1 MKVRLQLYVFILG
14 LILPLRNLYCQE
26 SLSPDDVQRLE
37 YAKKNL
43 YAAGKYTETIDYCSD
58 ILNRRHNAE
67 VFELRAKCYRSNG
80 NYAEAVKDYTEAL
93 QGDRSLS
100 VYEDRGM
107 CNFCIENYEQAIQD
121 LTEAI
126 RLALLDDPNMA
137 TYNFLLY
144 EARGRTYLQLG
155 QYNDAINDLTTAA
168 ENGSGTAAIEIL
180 SPMLHNNMMDDIKDF
195 TTRLLK
201 PQSNGASIITDSSIK
216 NYITALHVL
225 SANQD
230 AAGACSYIDNAINQY
245 QAFQKSCYKSLI
257 GDMYYAKAAINQMA
271 GNDSLGYAFYT
282 KAFNADDR
290 QTDIGS
296 KIEVLK
302 IKLGIDVTPPA
313 ITLVNP
319 VPDPLKKNVIEVTT
333 GSIDLYGKVQDSSG
347 VASLTVND
355 KSISKIEEDGTFIA
369 SLDLEPGI
377 NNITMNAT
385 DKFENKATKTIKINL
400 VAPTD
405 SSQLEDVAA
414 IPALFTYANYY
425 AVLIGEKDYAD
436 PGFQDLQSPA
446 NDALDL
452 KKILST
458 YYQFDPKHIITL
470 VNSSRIDILDSLTNL
485 SSSLGNDDNLLVFY
499 AGHGAVKKVGNQ
511 IIGGYVIPS
520 DAKKDSYATYIK
532 SDDLKEAIVSSQ
544 AKHILFIVDA
554 CFGGTLFRGTMDD
567 APKGIQNLYKQ
578 TSRQMIS
585 SGNVEEVPDN
595 GQFIKNLKDYL
606 TENKNLFFSS
616 LDLYNYLVKN
626 DDATT
631 PQRGVIKDL
640 GDSGGDFIFAKK

>member
-1 MKVRLQLYVFILG
+1 MKLRLHLYIFILG
-14 LILPLRNLYCQE
+14 SILPLRNIYCQE
-26 SLSPDDVQRLE
+26 SLSSDDVKRLE
-37 YAKKNL
+37 YAKDL
-43 YAAGKYTETIDYCSD
+43 YAAGKYTQTIDYCSD
-58 ILNRRHNAE
+58 ILNRRHNAD

-80 NYAEAVKDYTEAL
+80 DYASAVKDYTEAL
-93 QGDRSLS
+93 QGDRNAS
-100 VYEDRGM
+100 VYEDLGM
-107 CNFCIENYEQAIQD
+107 CNFCIENYDEAVKN

-126 RLALLDDPNMA
+126 RLSLLQDPNMA

-155 QYNDAINDLTTAA
+155 QYGDAINDLAIAA

-201 PQSNGASIITDSSIK
+201 PQSNGATAISDSSMK
-216 NYITALHVL
+216 NYITALYSV
-225 SANQD
+225 SANHD
-230 AAGACSYIDNAINQY
+230 ATSACNYIDNAINQY
-245 QAFQKSCYKSLI
+245 QGFQKSCYKSLT
-257 GDMYYAKAAINQMA
+257 GDMYYAKAALNQMA
-271 GNDSLGYAFYT
+271 GNDSLAYAFYT
-282 KAFNADDR
+282 KAYNADNN
-290 QTDIGS
+290 QTDIKS
-296 KIEVLK
+296 KIDILK
-302 IKLGIDVTPPA
+302 IKLGIDVTPPS

-319 VPDPLKKNVIEVTT
+319 VPDPLKKNTIEVTT
-333 GSIDLYGKVQDSSG
+333 ASVDLYGKVQDSSG
-347 VASLTVND
+347 VASLMVND
-355 KSISKIEEDGTFIA
+355 KSISKIEEDGTFIV

-377 NNITMNAT
+377 NNITINAT

-400 VAPTD
+400 VAQTD

-414 IPALFTYANYY
+414 IPQLFTYANYY
-425 AVLIGEKDYAD
+425 AVLIGEKDYTD

-446 NDALDL
+446 SDALDL
-452 KKILST
+452 KKILSS
-458 YYQFDPKHIITL
+458 YYQFDPNHITTL
-470 VNSSRIDILDSLTNL
+470 INSSRTNILDSLTTIASGL
-485 SSSLGNDDNLLVFY
+485 KQDDNLLVFY
-499 AGHGAVKKVGNQ
+499 AGHGAVKRLGSQVVS
-511 IIGGYVIPS
+511 GYVVPS

-532 SDDLKEAIVSSQ
+532 SDDLKEAVETSE

-554 CFGGTLFRGTMDD
+554 CFAGTLFRGTMDE
-567 APKGIQNLYKQ
+567 APKSIQNLYKQ

-606 TENKNLFFSS
+606 TENKNSFFSS
-616 LDLYNYLVKN
+616 LDLFNYLVKN

-640 GDSGGDFIFAKK
+640 GDTGGDFIFAKK